1 MKVAVIDY
9 GVGNLGS
16 VMRSLEELR
25 VTPML
30 IKNPNDMSSADS
42 FILPGV
48 GNFADCANILKKM
61 AGKNQLK
68 SGHFSEKPIWAFV
81 LGCNYLHL

>member
-9 GVGNLGS
+9 VGNLGS

-25 VTPML
+25 VTNAY
-30 IKNPNDMSSADS
+30 KESNDMSSADS

-48 GNFADCANILKKM
+48 GNFDCANILKKM
-61 AGKNQLK
+61 AGKNQLIIRSFLK
-68 SGHFSEKPIWAFV
+68 KNLF
-81 LGCNYLHL
+81 